1 MAYSR
6 IFLWL
11 GYALVSCAVLM
22 LVSALGGLVFREFP
36 EAQLFLSLAFIVG
49 VIGLI
54 IIFVGQNAPTHE
66 STRDALVFLVFFWLL
81 VPVITCLPFLSLPEI
96 NSFAL
101 AYFEASSATT
111 TTGASTL
118 APDLLP
124 KSFLL
129 WRALLQWSGGVMVAT
144 FAVVILAALN
154 LTGIGEHRSSLFTL
168 RRGEIFSRLLGIGKL
183 IALLYAIIATICFVF
198 LVISGTPIFEAI
210 CLGLSAVS
218 TGGLVPR
225 SGHMAEY
232 VSGIGGIV
240 LAITCLLGAANVS
253 VLWDLLRRR
262 NAVSLRETFLNIEHR
277 GIFVIIAIMVLAGF
291 LSTGAAHLY
300 TVLVEAV
307 FMASSTGFDYH
318 VIGIDM
324 VPSTLLIA
332 FVLIGGSA
340 LSTAGGLKIIRILL
354 LFRHLRTEIDRMS
367 HPSRVM
373 PVKFQGRTINDK
385 AFLSIWMYFFGYTLV
400 FALGITALGASGLEF
415 TQAVS
420 ASASALSNTGPLLA
434 ATNPE
439 IAYSDMNVLS
449 LSILTVIMLLGRI
462 EVLAVFAVIA
472 PSFWQN

>member
-11 GYALVSCAVLM
+11 GYALISCAVLM
-22 LVSALGGLVFREFP
+22 LISALGGMVFKEFL

-54 IIFVGQNAPTHE
+54 ITFIGQNAPTHE
-66 STRDALVFLVFFWLL
+66 STRDALVLLVFFWLL
-81 VPVITCLPFLSLPEI
+81 VPLITCLPYLSLPEVS
-96 NSFAL
+96 SFAL
-101 AYFEASSATT
+101 AYFEAASATT
-111 TTGASTL
+111 TTGASIL
-118 APDLLP
+118 NPDNLP

-129 WRALLQWSGGVMVAT
+129 WRSLLQWSGGVMVAT

-154 LTGIGEHRSSLFTL
+154 LTGIGEHRSALFTL

-183 IALLYAIIATICFVF
+183 IALLYAIIATVCFIF
-198 LVISGTPIFEAI
+198 LVISGTPVFDAI
-210 CLGLSAVS
+210 CLALSAVS

-225 SGHMAEY
+225 SGPMAEY
-232 VSGIGGIV
+232 VAGFGGLV
-240 LAITCLLGAANVS
+240 LAVTCLLGAANVS
-253 VLWDLLRRR
+253 VLWDVLRRR
-262 NAVSLRETFLNIEHR
+262 NAMSLRETFLNIEHR
-277 GIFVIIAIMVLAGF
+277 GIFAIIIIMIIAGF

-300 TVLVEAV
+300 TVLIEAAY
-307 FMASSTGFDYH
+307 MASSTGFDYH

-324 VPSTLLIA
+324 VPSALLIA
-332 FVLIGGSA
+332 LVLIGGSA

-354 LFRHLRTEIDRMS
+354 LFRHLRTDLDRMS

-373 PVKFQGRTINDK
+373 PVKFQGRTIDDK

-439 IAYSDMNVLS
+439 ITYSDMNVLS

-472 PSFWQN
+472 PSFWRN